1 MHGSLDQQF
10 VGDMNTKSVSL
21 IAPDERPR
29 SITID
34 GERWTEISIYVYE
47 QRGLKKQKMEEL
59 LPFPIHFDSRVKLYS
74 RTWLKNSP
82 ATKRACVGRINHVH
96 FIVSVL

>member
-1 MHGSLDQQF
+1 MHGSLDQQL

-29 SITID
+29 RITID
-34 GERWTEISIYVYE
+34 GERWTEISICLCEYSSL
-47 QRGLKKQKMEEL
+47 GSQKVEGL

-74 RTWLKNSP
+74 RTWLKNSA
-82 ATKRACVGRINHVH
+82 ATKRACMGRISHVH
-96 FIVSVL
+96 FIMSVL